1 MFEGCKE
8 LTSLDI
14 TNYNF
19 EKINRTTYLKNKF
32 KRCASLKIRN
42 IELMILKL
50 GPKQ

>member
-1 MFEGCKE
+1 MFKGCKE
-8 LTSLDI
+8 LTFLDI

-19 EKINRTTYLKNKF
+19 EKINRTTYLKNIF